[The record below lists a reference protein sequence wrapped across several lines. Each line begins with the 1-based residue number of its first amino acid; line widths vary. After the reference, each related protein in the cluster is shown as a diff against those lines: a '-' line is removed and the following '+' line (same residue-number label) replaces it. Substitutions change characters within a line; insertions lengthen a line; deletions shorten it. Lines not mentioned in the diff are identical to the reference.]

1 VLGLSPSP
9 FIPRGDRHQL
19 QPLHLRDEGRMEHPP
34 RITVADET
42 QTRHSHHPKRVANS
56 EWRVVNGGRQKDA
69 SMFAQVAD
77 EGKEHSANGLCLS
90 QKFIQPLCREIA

>member
-19 QPLHLRDEGRMEHPP
+19 QSIHLCDEGRMEHPP

-42 QTRHSHHPKRVANS
+42 QTDHPYHLQAI
-56 EWRVVNGGRQKDA
+56 GD
-69 SMFAQVAD
+69 
-77 EGKEHSANGLCLS
+77 
-90 QKFIQPLCREIA
+90 